1 MHNQL
6 QASLSKFFHDM
17 TLAELRL
24 QNKISTTPQLTYN
37 DLLYLSLISS
47 HSGVYT
53 ASKIA
58 DMLYVSRPA
67 VTQKINA
74 LEKMGYL
81 RKEQCQADK
90 RVQYLH
96 IVDEG
101 KHAMHAHQWEATD
114 SNIVA
119 QLSQKYKPQEI
130 AVFCTM
136 LDEIGE
142 IFLQETPNEEKRG

>member
-1 MHNQL
+1 MHHQL
-6 QASLSKFFHDM
+6 QASLAKFFHDM
-17 TLAELRL
+17 TIAELRL
-24 QNKISTTPQLTYN
+24 QNQVRTTPQLTYN
-37 DLLYLSLISS
+37 DLLYISLISA

-53 ASKIA
+53 ASKMA

-74 LEKMGYL
+74 LEKMGYI
-81 RKEQCQADK
+81 RKEQCQEDK

-101 KHAMHAHQWEATD
+101 KHAIHAHQWDATD
-114 SNIVA
+114 GNIVA
-119 QLSQKYKPQEI
+119 QLAQKYQPQEI
-130 AVFCTM
+130 AMFCTM

-142 IFLQETPNEEKRG
+142 IFLQETPNAEKRG